1 MGPWRRVNFSPKL
14 ESRELEKTVLRV
26 GLGAEFHAQEA
37 WQVCGGGRASGLPG
51 DEELHREAWGEEQVK
66 PRSSVRQTEGREYV

>member
-14 ESRELEKTVLRV
+14 ERRELEKTVLRV

-37 WQVCGGGRASGLPG
+37 GLVCGV
-51 DEELHREAWGEEQVK
+51 EEQADFLEMRNFTGRPGV
-66 PRSSVRQTEGREYV
+66 RSR